1 MFVHHGDH
9 IVEGAGKIEEDVV
22 DLPTEQRE
30 PVLVSQEA
38 LAVEP
43 EDTSRGGL
51 HVQQGMPF
59 LGHISNN
66 VIHFLFPD
74 F

>member
-38 LAVEP
+38 LAIEP
-43 EDTSRGGL
+43 EDTSHGGL
-51 HVQQGMPF
+51 HV
-59 LGHISNN
+59 HSVNA
-66 VIHFLFPD
+66 FPWAHQRH
-74 F
+74 

>member
-9 IVEGAGKIEEDVV
+9 IVEGAGKLEEDVV
-22 DLPTEQRE
+22 DLPTDQRE
-30 PVLVSQEA
+30 PVLVSKEA
-38 LAVEP
+38 LAIEP

-51 HVQQGMPF
+51 HVHSVNAF
-59 LGHISNN
+59 LWAHLN
-66 VIHFLFPD
+66 VIHFVFPD

>member
-1 MFVHHGDH
+1 MFVHRGDH
-9 IVEGAGKIEEDVV
+9 IVEGAGKLEEDVI

-30 PVLVSQEA
+30 PVLVSKEA
-38 LAVEP
+38 LAIEP

-51 HVQQGMPF
+51 HLHSVNAFPWAH
-59 LGHISNN
+59 LN

>member
-30 PVLVSQEA
+30 PVLVSKEA
-38 LAVEP
+38 LAIEP
-43 EDTSRGGL
+43 EDTSHGGL
-51 HVQQGMPF
+51 HVQQ
-59 LGHISNN
+59 
-66 VIHFLFPD
+66 
-74 F
+74 

>member
-38 LAVEP
+38 LAIEP
-43 EDTSRGGL
+43 EDTSAGL
-51 HVQQGMPF
+51 SVHSV
-59 LGHISNN
+59 NA
-66 VIHFLFPD
+66 FPWAYQRH
-74 F
+74 

>member
-1 MFVHHGDH
+1 MFIHHSDH

-38 LAVEP
+38 LAIEP
-43 EDTSRGGL
+43 EDTSCGGL
-51 HVQQGMPF
+51 HYMFTQ
-59 LGHISNN
+59 
-66 VIHFLFPD
+66 
-74 F
+74 

>member
-9 IVEGAGKIEEDVV
+9 IVEGAGKLEEDVV

-30 PVLVSQEA
+30 PVLVSKEA
-38 LAVEP
+38 LAIEP

-51 HVQQGMPF
+51 HV
-59 LGHISNN
+59 HSVN
-66 VIHFLFPD
+66 VFPSAHLKQLHS
-74 F
+74 FCVP

>member
-9 IVEGAGKIEEDVV
+9 IVEGAGKLEEDVV
-22 DLPTEQRE
+22 DPPTEQRE

-38 LAVEP
+38 LAIEP

-51 HVQQGMPF
+51 HVHSVNAF
-59 LGHISNN
+59 LWAHLN
-66 VIHFLFPD
+66 VIHFVFPD